1 MRTLADVRPAWGA
14 RGEGSGASTPH
25 LPHAARTSRRVLAP
39 LGLAFERPPRECCC
53 EIAACRE
60 AQGAEVATLHALT
73 CARSPDMSCAARS
86 RGVQPGTGKKS
97 PMELIAEVAPIGVE
111 EDVAVCYGHEDPVLG
126 HPVEFIKVSTATKEN
141 PAVCKYCGL
150 RYYQLHH

>member
-1 MRTLADVRPAWGA
+1 MASLRRAAPAALGRLWALPFALRCHPSAATAADVAGA
-14 RGEGSGASTPH
+14 RAYAAAADGALGPTANSSNAAGDLRGTSG
-25 LPHAARTSRRVLAP
+25 VG
-39 LGLAFERPPRECCC
+39 LGDGISAH
-53 EIAACRE
+53 
-60 AQGAEVATLHALT
+60 TDKWMT
-73 CARSPDMSCAARS
+73 
-86 RGVQPGTGKKS
+86 PGTGKKS